1 MQERFLIKA
10 IVMKKMVLIVAMVC
24 SYSFLF
30 AQDEESASDAGSSKF
45 FAGGN
50 FGLAFG
56 RYTMINLSPQ
66 VGYRF
71 NRFLASGIGLNLIY
85 TSQKDRDIYGND
97 YSKITQWVTGLSLFT
112 RFYPSE
118 RFLIQLQPE
127 ANYIFGNI
135 KYYQPVETKY
145 KLNAEIIPSFLMGG
159 GLVVP
164 SGPGALITTVMY
176 DVLQR
181 PNSPYGN
188 RPIVNVGYNVN
199 F

>member
-1 MQERFLIKA
+1 
-10 IVMKKMVLIVAMVC
+10 MKKIVLVVLVIC
-24 SYSFLF
+24 SCNLLF
-30 AQDEESASDAGSSKF
+30 GQDEENTDGAKQSKF
-45 FAGGN
+45 FSGGN

-56 RYTMINLSPQ
+56 RYTMVNLSPQ

-71 NRFLASGIGLNLIY
+71 NRFLASGLGLNLIY
-85 TSQKDRDIYGND
+85 ASEKSRDVYGND
-97 YSKITQWVTGLSLFT
+97 YSKITQWVTGLNVFA
-112 RFYPSE
+112 RFYPTE

-145 KLNAEIIPSFLMGG
+145 KLDAEIIPSLLAGG

-164 SGPGALITTVMY
+164 SGRGALITTVMY

-188 RPIVNVGYNVN
+188 RPIVNIGYNFN

>member
-1 MQERFLIKA
+1 
-10 IVMKKMVLIVAMVC
+10 MKKIVLLVALVC
-24 SYSFLF
+24 CGHLLS
-30 AQDEESASDAGSSKF
+30 AQEEENNDAEKKDKF
-45 FAGGN
+45 FTGGN

-56 RYTMINLSPQ
+56 RYTLINISPQ

-71 NRFLASGIGLNLIY
+71 NRFLASGIGLNMIY
-85 TSQKDRDIYGND
+85 ASQKVRDIYDNN
-97 YSKITQWVTGLSLFT
+97 YSKTTQWVTGLNVFA
-112 RFYPSE
+112 RFYPTE

-135 KYYQPVETKY
+135 KYYQPTETKY
-145 KLNAEIIPSFLMGG
+145 KLDAEIVPSLLAGG

-164 SGPGALITTVMY
+164 SGRGALVTTVMY
-176 DVLQR
+176 DLLQR

-188 RPIVNVGYNVN
+188 RPVVNIGFNVN